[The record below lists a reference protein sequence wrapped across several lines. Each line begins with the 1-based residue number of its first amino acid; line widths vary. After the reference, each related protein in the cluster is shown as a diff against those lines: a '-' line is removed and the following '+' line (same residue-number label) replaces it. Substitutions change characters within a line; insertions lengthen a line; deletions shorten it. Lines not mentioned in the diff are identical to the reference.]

1 MEFSLFNKKLYPWI
15 LTLIATGVLGI
26 ISFEFLKNY
35 DTTSNQDI
43 ANQTVLVKNENL
55 VMQIQ
60 ANGVVQA
67 VRKVNLSSEDAGRI
81 VKLYVQ
87 EGDRVI
93 AGQIIA
99 RMNSTRLQAQV
110 NQNQALVEKAEA
122 DLQQKR
128 TGARVE
134 VIDQARAKMAQAQ
147 ADLERV
153 KNTQKQEI
161 DQVREEIRSAQAK
174 VRLAETR
181 LIRYEKLEREGAIAL
196 DALNQWQTEYKTA
209 FSDREAAQKKLEQ
222 VQNSKQQ
229 EIARQEAALQ
239 EAKEVLRELE
249 NGTRREEIA
258 QAEAEVSQAKAQLAY
273 YQTQLNDKVI
283 KAPFPGIITRR
294 FAQEGDF
301 VTPETSASAT
311 EGATSTS
318 IAELSSGLEIEAKIP
333 EASIAKI
340 FQEQTV
346 NVQVDAYP
354 DETFKG
360 KVSLIAPRAVQENN
374 ITSFRVKVALQTGQD
389 KLRSGMNVR
398 LAFLSKP
405 IKNALTVPLAAVVTQ
420 PDGQTGVYVVNGE
433 SEARF
438 QPIKVST
445 ANSDRIQVLAGLKN
459 GDRIFITP
467 PENLKI
473 EGVDSVNVNW

>member
-318 IAELSSGLEIEAKIP
+318 IAELSSGLEIEAK
-333 EASIAKI
+333 SQK
-340 FQEQTV
+340 
-346 NVQVDAYP
+346 QVLLRFFKSKP
-354 DETFKG
+354 SMFKSMLTPMKPLKG
-360 KVSLIAPRAVQENN
+360 KLV
-374 ITSFRVKVALQTGQD
+374 
-389 KLRSGMNVR
+389 
-398 LAFLSKP
+398 
-405 IKNALTVPLAAVVTQ
+405 
-420 PDGQTGVYVVNGE
+420 
-433 SEARF
+433 
-438 QPIKVST
+438 
-445 ANSDRIQVLAGLKN
+445 
-459 GDRIFITP
+459 
-467 PENLKI
+467 
-473 EGVDSVNVNW
+473 